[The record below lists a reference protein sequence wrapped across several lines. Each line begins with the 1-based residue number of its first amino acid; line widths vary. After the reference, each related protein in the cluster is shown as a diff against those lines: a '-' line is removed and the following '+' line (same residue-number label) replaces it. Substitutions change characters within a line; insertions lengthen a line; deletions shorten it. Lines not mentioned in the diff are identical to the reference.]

1 MHGEVPPPPQDMG
14 AAPGAVPGSDQMGQ
28 PQVPIQAP
36 VQAPAPDAPLP
47 PESTQ
52 PPAEAVMMTDDASG
66 QPSTSL
72 VIKDLFKKASAIIE
86 SIAPVALTID
96 KKRDGIYGIFFEIDK
111 MLDKTYPEMLGKVG
125 KLEET
130 FTPKN
135 IASK

>member
-1 MHGEVPPPPQDMG
+1 MIMHGEVPPPPQDMG
-14 AAPGAVPGSDQMGQ
+14 AAPGGDQMGQ
-28 PQVPIQAP
+28 PQAPMQAPIQAP
-36 VQAPAPDAPLP
+36 APAATLS

-52 PPAEAVMMTDDASG
+52 PPAEAIMMAENASG

-72 VIKDLFKKASAIIE
+72 VITDLFKKASAIIE

-96 KKRDGIYGIFFEIDK
+96 KKRDGIYGTFFEIDK
-111 MLDKTYPEMLGKVG
+111 MLDKTYPEMLEKVG